1 MALVL
6 FFYIYVIYHQEIAM
20 LGSEVVN
27 GTQELASVSVTYQ
40 GYLLAIELGNVIS

>member
-1 MALVL
+1 
-6 FFYIYVIYHQEIAM
+6 M

-40 GYLLAIELGNVIS
+40 GYLLAIELGNVMSWLVGTHGLKKVTARSGE